1 VLIDYAHTP
10 DAIEQVLATLRPVA
24 QARAG
29 RLWIVFGAGGDR
41 DPGKRPQMGAA
52 AARGADRIVV
62 TSDNPRGED
71 PGRIIGQIIAGA
83 GQAGARLSQDEDRAL
98 AIDRTVLQ
106 AAAADVVLIA
116 GKGHEQYQEV
126 AGRRL
131 AFSDLEC
138 ASAAL
143 RRRAGLAPG
152 QAS

>member
-1 VLIDYAHTP
+1 
-10 DAIEQVLATLRPVA
+10 
-24 QARAG
+24 
-29 RLWIVFGAGGDR
+29 
-41 DPGKRPQMGAA
+41 
-52 AARGADRIVV
+52 
-62 TSDNPRGED
+62 
-71 PGRIIGQIIAGA
+71 
-83 GQAGARLSQDEDRAL
+83 
-98 AIDRTVLQ
+98 
-106 AAAADVVLIA
+106 VLIA